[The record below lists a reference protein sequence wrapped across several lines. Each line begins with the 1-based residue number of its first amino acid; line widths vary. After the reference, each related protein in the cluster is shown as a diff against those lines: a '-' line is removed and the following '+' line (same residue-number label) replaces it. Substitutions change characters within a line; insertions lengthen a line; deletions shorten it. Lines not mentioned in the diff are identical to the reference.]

1 MAEIAQK
8 MIRESLDAL
17 VHEDVELAKKVRADD
32 DTIDRLNEQI
42 FRELLTFML
51 EDPRK
56 IHASLYIMQ
65 ISKSLE
71 RISDH
76 ASGIADMVVYMVT
89 GHSVRHKSSCE
100 QKES

>member
-1 MAEIAQK
+1 
-8 MIRESLDAL
+8 
-17 VHEDVELAKKVRADD
+17 
-32 DTIDRLNEQI
+32 
-42 FRELLTFML
+42 ML

-76 ASGIADMVVYMVT
+76 AAGIADMVVYMLT
-89 GHSVRHKSSCE
+89 GQSVRHKSSSSSE
-100 QKES
+100 SKE